1 GSVGFAIPGT
11 ELRIAEDG
19 EVLMRG
25 PHIFQGYFKN
35 PEATRETVDDEG
47 WLHSGDIGE
56 LSADGFLRITDRKKE
71 LLITSGGKNI
81 GPQILEGKLRQIPA
95 VSQAVVVGDRR
106 NYLAALITLDPLRA
120 PLEAEAAK
128 SPGRTPQELAAC
140 PLFRAHLERQIEA
153 VNANLA
159 RYETIKKFV
168 ILPAEL
174 SIEAGELT
182 PTMKLKRRIVNQKYA
197 VEIESLYS

>member
-1 GSVGFAIPGT
+1 
-11 ELRIAEDG
+11 
-19 EVLMRG
+19 MRG
-25 PHIFQGYFKN
+25 PHVFQGYHKDA
-35 PEATRETVDDEG
+35 EATREALDGEG

-56 LSADGFLRITDRKKE
+56 LGADGFLRITDRKKE

-106 NYLAALITLDPLRA
+106 HYLAALLTLDPQRA
-120 PLEAEAAK
+120 PIEAAAAG
-128 SPGRTPQELAAC
+128 SPFRTPGELAAC
-140 PLFRAHLERQIEA
+140 PLFHSHLDKQVAA
-153 VNANLA
+153 VNATLA

-182 PTMKLKRRIVNQKYA
+182 PTMKLKRRVVSQKYA
-197 VEIESLYS
+197 AEIESLYG